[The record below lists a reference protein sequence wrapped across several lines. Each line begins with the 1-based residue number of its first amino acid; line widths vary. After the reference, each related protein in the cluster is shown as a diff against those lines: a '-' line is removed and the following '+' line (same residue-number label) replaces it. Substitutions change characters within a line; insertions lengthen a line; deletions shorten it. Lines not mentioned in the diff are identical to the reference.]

1 MSPSRRRFALNST
14 NRRPDP
20 DQLLRQVQAEEQQP
34 RSGRLKVF
42 LGYAGGVGKSFRMLD
57 EGRRRRERGED
68 VVVGAVQVNVS
79 PEVETLLRSM
89 EVIPFRIVE
98 GVPVM
103 DVEAILHRH
112 PQVCLV
118 DSLAYDNPP
127 GSPNPKRWQDVEQ
140 LLAAGIPVI
149 TSVNLQYIEEQQETV
164 ERITG
169 KHVTETVPQ
178 SFLNTA
184 DEIEVVDAPPE
195 IALQHTGDAGANRAI
210 EKEQQLSE
218 LRETALLLA
227 AEVVDRQLEAYLQ
240 RRGIEQLW
248 STQERILVWVTPH
261 ADATPMIAS
270 GRRNADRFHG
280 ELFVA
285 YISQP
290 DLTAGEQADLEANLS
305 YAHGAG
311 AQIEPL
317 DGEDQVDAL
326 MRFAKSRGIT
336 QIFAVQGK
344 RESFGERLF
353 GSAIDRLIRSAV
365 GIDVRVFPQ

>member
-1 MSPSRRRFALNST
+1 MQDMT
-14 NRRPDP
+14 HCRPDP
-20 DQLLRQVQAEEQQP
+20 DQLLREVQAEERQQ
-34 RSGRLKVF
+34 RGGRLKVF

-68 VVVGAVQVNVS
+68 VVVGAVQANPS
-79 PEVETLLRSM
+79 PEIEALLRSM

-103 DVEAILHRH
+103 DVEAILHRC

-140 LLAAGIPVI
+140 LLAAGISVI
-149 TSVNLQYIEEQQETV
+149 TSVNLQYIEEQRETV
-164 ERITG
+164 ERITE
-169 KHVTETVPQ
+169 KCVTETVPQ
-178 SFLNTA
+178 SFLSTA

-195 IALQHTGDAGANRAI
+195 MALQRTGEAGPDGAVEN
-210 EKEQQLSE
+210 EQQLSQ

-240 RRGIEQLW
+240 RRGIEQPW
-248 STQERILVWVTPH
+248 GTQERIVVWVMPH
-261 ADATPMIAS
+261 TDAAAMIAS

-290 DLTAGEQADLEANLS
+290 DLTPAEQTALEGNLS
-305 YAHGAG
+305 YARDAG

-336 QIFAVQGK
+336 QIFVGQGK
-344 RESFGERLF
+344 RESFWERMF
-353 GSAIDRLIRSAV
+353 GSAIDRLIRSAS
-365 GIDVRVFPQ
+365 GIDVRVFPA